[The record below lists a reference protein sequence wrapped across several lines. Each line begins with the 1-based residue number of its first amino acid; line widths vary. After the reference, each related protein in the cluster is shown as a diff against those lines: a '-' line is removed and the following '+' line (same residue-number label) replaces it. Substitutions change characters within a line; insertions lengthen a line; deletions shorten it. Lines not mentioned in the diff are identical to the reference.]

1 MGYEGLLLR
10 RLAAKESQAGLEA
23 VCEVRSLLRRLVAKG
38 LVSKEAEVT
47 CSGCGCKPPQYL
59 LK

>member
-1 MGYEGLLLR
+1 M
-10 RLAAKESQAGLEA
+10 AKEVNVGGFVD

-38 LVSKEAEVT
+38 LVSKEVEVT